1 MSDSQTP
8 PSTYELG
15 RTPPRPFANDYRTR
29 GTDAFTGPAQLYR
42 LVGELILVVDG
53 LPEPLNQL
61 GRWLHAEH
69 DADRVRS
76 DDPADPGPAVTQAT
90 TQMSDA
96 GDAAR
101 DLAHKLDRAQQH
113 LAHLG
118 TQPATRLDPPADLP
132 ACSTRPQVVPR
143 PRQHGGPFT
152 LASDSRDR

>member
-1 MSDSQTP
+1 MNSSWWWTASRNCSTRSVAGSTPNTTPIASGPTTP
-8 PSTYELG
+8 P
-15 RTPPRPFANDYRTR
+15 TPA
-29 GTDAFTGPAQLYR
+29 
-42 LVGELILVVDG
+42 
-53 LPEPLNQL
+53 
-61 GRWLHAEH
+61 
-69 DADRVRS
+69 
-76 DDPADPGPAVTQAT
+76 PAVTQAT

-132 ACSTRPQVVPR
+132 ACSTRPQVVPCSW
-143 PRQHGGPFT
+143 QHGGPFT